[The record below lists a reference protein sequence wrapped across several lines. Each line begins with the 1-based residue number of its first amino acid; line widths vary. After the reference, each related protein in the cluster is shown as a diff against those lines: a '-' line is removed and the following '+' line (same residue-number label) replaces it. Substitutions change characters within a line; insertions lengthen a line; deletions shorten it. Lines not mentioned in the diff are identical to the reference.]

1 MKLDGMNEVIVGITS
16 FGTHTDCS
24 PPGFDTA
31 IDQYADSFVQPF
43 IDKFDPAPVD
53 MSPVPPGPDGFP
65 PGAIGATCDD
75 QRPCNA
81 GNVCAPM
88 PLGYCTAGCDPAAAG
103 ACPMGTH
110 CGAVDGQ
117 TICVR
122 DGKGGSGCAMS
133 GDAPLPGAMLLLAA
147 LAFFFARRRARQ

>member
-1 MKLDGMNEVIVGITS
+1 MKLDGMNEVIVGLTS

-31 IDQYADSFVQPF
+31 LDEYADSFVQPY
-43 IDKFDPAPVD
+43 IDKFDPPPVD

-75 QRPCNA
+75 ATPCNA
-81 GNVCAPM
+81 GNVCAPS
-88 PLGYCTAGCDPAAAG
+88 PLGYCTAGCDPAAAD

-110 CGAVDGQ
+110 GGDLDGQ

-122 DGKGGSGCAMS
+122 DGAKGASGCAMS
-133 GDAPLPGAMLLLAA
+133 GDAPLPGAMLA
-147 LAFFFARRRARQ
+147 LIAIAFFFARRRAR